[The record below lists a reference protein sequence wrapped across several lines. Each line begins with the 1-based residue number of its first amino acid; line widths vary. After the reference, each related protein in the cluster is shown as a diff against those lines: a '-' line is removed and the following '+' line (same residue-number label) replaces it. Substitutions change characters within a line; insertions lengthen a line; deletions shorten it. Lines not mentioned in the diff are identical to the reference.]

1 MDTRNLTQ
9 VGRMW
14 YLTAMVNGARIS
26 KSLRT
31 DDLDEARRKRDEILG
46 ERLASRDEVTLLKS
60 VRRQLEGIQFEEM
73 ERASSRTSG
82 ELLMYA
88 HRKWLH
94 SANRRYCGEHQEH
107 MHVSHWK
114 DFLDWLRKAH
124 PETVYCRQLTRGI
137 AMEYSDHV
145 FGSKRS
151 TRTYNTHMTSCRQIL
166 SVIEQADEHF
176 INPFGFIHH
185 RSERDSVS
193 KEAFTD
199 GELRLIFS
207 HGDDEFRLLFAVG
220 LYTTLRLSSALK
232 LKWEQV
238 SGGYLA
244 ATHEKTGADASIRIP
259 DALSHWIDRVPDDR
273 RHGAMFPTFGN
284 MGTHSAS
291 FEIQRRL
298 QELGIVT
305 QTTVVGESGLE
316 RTACVKG
323 FHSLRHTAITL
334 SLQNGA
340 TVASVRRLA
349 GHATERMQAH
359 YTHLGADTAGQA
371 SDAIGVFW

>member
-9 VGRMW
+9 KGRMW

-31 DDLDEARRKRDEILG
+31 DDIREARRKRDEILG

-60 VRRQLEGIQFEEM
+60 VRRQLEGIKFEE
-73 ERASSRTSG
+73 ERKRDDKREGTLTIDAQRLWET
-82 ELLMYA
+82 
-88 HRKWLH
+88 
-94 SANRRYCGEHQEH
+94 SANRRYCKEEQIRKHI
-107 MHVSHWK
+107 SHWK

-124 PETVYCRQLTRGI
+124 PEILYCRQLTRGV

-145 FGSKRS
+145 FRAKKS
-151 TRTYNTHMTSCRQIL
+151 TRTYNTYMTSCRQIL
-166 SVIEQADEHF
+166 SVIEQKDEHF
-176 INPFGFIHH
+176 VSPFAFIH
-185 RSERDSVS
+185 RRAERDEVS
-193 KEAFTD
+193 KRPFTAD
-199 GELRLIFS
+199 ELRRIFAS
-207 HGDDEFRLLFAVG
+207 DWQEMRLLFAVG

-238 SGGYLA
+238 SGGYLT
-244 ATHEKTGADASIRIP
+244 ATHDKTGADASIRIP
-259 DALSHWIDRVPDDR
+259 DALSHWLDRVPAEQ
-273 RHGAMFPTFGN
+273 RHGAMFPTL
-284 MGTHSAS
+284 SAKKKTKTSGDIQS
-291 FEIQRRL
+291 FL
-298 QELGIVT
+298 NSLGIVT
-305 QTTVVGESGLE
+305 QEKVMGESGHE

-340 TVASVRRLA
+340 SVASVRRLA

-371 SDAIGVFW
+371 AELIGRFW

>member
-9 VGRMW
+9 KGRMW

-31 DDLDEARRKRDEILG
+31 DDIREARRKRDEILG

-60 VRRQLEGIQFEEM
+60 VRRQLEGIQFEE
-73 ERASSRTSG
+73 EQRKSSKLSG

-94 SANRRYCGEHQEH
+94 SSSRRYCGEHQEH
-107 MHVSHWK
+107 MHVSHWQ
-114 DFLDWLRKAH
+114 DFLAWLKKMH
-124 PETVYCRQLTRGI
+124 PEILYCRQLTRGV

-145 FGSKRS
+145 FASKRC
-151 TRTYNTHMTSCRQIL
+151 TRTYNTYMTSCRQIL
-166 SVIEQADEHF
+166 SVIEQKDEHF
-176 INPFGFIHH
+176 VSPFAFIH
-185 RSERDSVS
+185 RRAERDEVS
-193 KEAFTD
+193 KRPFTAD
-199 GELRLIFS
+199 ELRRIFAS
-207 HGDDEFRLLFAVG
+207 DWQEMRLLFAVG

-238 SGGYLA
+238 SGGYLT
-244 ATHEKTGADASIRIP
+244 ATHDKTGADASIRIP
-259 DALSHWIDRVPDDR
+259 DALSHWLDRVPAEQ
-273 RHGAMFPTFGN
+273 RHGAMFPTL
-284 MGTHSAS
+284 SAKKKTKTSGDIQS
-291 FEIQRRL
+291 FL
-298 QELGIVT
+298 NSLGIVT
-305 QTTVVGESGLE
+305 QEKVMGESGHE

-340 TVASVRRLA
+340 SVASVRRLA

-371 SDAIGVFW
+371 AELIGRFW

>member
-9 VGRMW
+9 KGRMW

-31 DDLDEARRKRDEILG
+31 DDIREARRKRDEILG

-60 VRRQLEGIQFEEM
+60 VRRQLEGIKFEE
-73 ERASSRTSG
+73 ERKRDDKREGTLTIDAQRLWET
-82 ELLMYA
+82 
-88 HRKWLH
+88 
-94 SANRRYCGEHQEH
+94 SANRRYCKEEQIRKHI
-107 MHVSHWK
+107 SHWK

-124 PETVYCRQLTRGI
+124 PEILYCRQLTRGI

-145 FGSKRS
+145 FASKRS
-151 TRTYNTHMTSCRQIL
+151 TRTYNTYMTSCRQIL
-166 SVIEQADEHF
+166 SVIEQKDEHF
-176 INPFGFIHH
+176 VSPFAFIHH
-185 RSERDSVS
+185 RSERDSIT
-193 KEAFTD
+193 KESFTAD
-199 GELRLIFS
+199 ELRRIFAS
-207 HGDDEFRLLFAVG
+207 DWQEMRLLFAVG
-220 LYTTLRLSSALK
+220 LYTTLRLSSALR

-238 SGGYLA
+238 SGGYLT
-244 ATHEKTGADASIRIP
+244 ATHDKTGADASIRIP
-259 DALSHWIDRVPDDR
+259 DALSHWLDRVPAEQ
-273 RHGAMFPTFGN
+273 RHGAMFPTLS
-284 MGTHSAS
+284 TKKKTKTSSDIQS
-291 FEIQRRL
+291 FL
-298 QELGIVT
+298 NSLGIVT
-305 QTTVVGESGLE
+305 QEKVMGESGHE

-340 TVASVRRLA
+340 SVASVRRLA

-371 SDAIGVFW
+371 AELIGRFW

>member
-1 MDTRNLTQ
+1 MDTRNLTLK
-9 VGRMW
+9 GKMW

-31 DDLDEARRKRDEILG
+31 DDLAEARRKRDEILG

-60 VRRQLEGIQFEEM
+60 VRRQLEGIQFEE
-73 ERASSRTSG
+73 EQRKSSKLSG

-94 SANRRYCGEHQEH
+94 SSSRRYCGEHQEH
-107 MHVSHWK
+107 MHISHWQ
-114 DFLDWLRKAH
+114 DFLAWLKKRH
-124 PETVYCRQLTRGI
+124 PEILYCRQLTRGI

-145 FGSKRS
+145 FASKRC

-166 SVIEQADEHF
+166 AVIEQADEHF
-176 INPFGFIHH
+176 VNPFGFIHH

-193 KEAFTD
+193 KEAFTEE
-199 GELRLIFS
+199 ELRLIFA
-207 HGDDEFRLLFAVG
+207 HDDDEFRLLFAVG

-232 LKWEQV
+232 LRWEQV
-238 SGGYLA
+238 TGGYLA
-244 ATHEKTGADASIRIP
+244 ATHEKTGADATIRIP
-259 DALSHWIDRVPDDR
+259 DDLSYWLDRVPEAD
-273 RHGAMFPTFGN
+273 RHGSMFPTFSG
-284 MGTHSAS
+284 MGTHAAS

-298 QELGIVT
+298 QDLGIVT
-305 QTTVVGESGLE
+305 QQKVTGESGHE
-316 RTACVKG
+316 RTACVRG

-340 TVASVRRLA
+340 SVASVRRLA
-349 GHATERMQAH
+349 GHATERMQVR

-371 SDAIGVFW
+371 AGAIGRFW